1 MHYSDS
7 ALPAQEHQQTSN
19 FNPKTNMSMKIL
31 FNKEL
36 NLTSYKER
44 KHTAKPSDRGPR
56 ATTRVA
62 KMAKCAGG
70 RTWWCW

>member
-1 MHYSDS
+1 MHHSDS

-36 NLTSYKER
+36 NLTS
-44 KHTAKPSDRGPR
+44 
-56 ATTRVA
+56 
-62 KMAKCAGG
+62 
-70 RTWWCW
+70 